1 MAMMDSEGT
10 PVSVGADGREYVL
23 MLVED
28 SPADVRLAQE
38 VFRDAGFRHRLHVA
52 RDGEQALRML
62 RREGEHAR
70 LPLPDLVLLD
80 LNLPRRDGR
89 EVLREV
95 KGDPRLRQ
103 IPVLILSTSK
113 AERDVVECYQS
124 HANAYLVKP
133 VDLEEF
139 ERLAS
144 MIRDCWLGMIQL
156 PPRME

>member
-1 MAMMDSEGT
+1 MAQQEMDVV
-10 PVSVGADGREYVL
+10 PPPGAASREYVL

-38 VFRDAGFRHRLHVA
+38 VFRDAGFRHRLLVA

-62 RREGEHAR
+62 RREGEY
-70 LPLPDLVLLD
+70 LPLPQPDLILLD

-89 EVLREV
+89 EVLREI
-95 KGDPRLRQ
+95 KQDSRLLS

-113 AERDVVECYQS
+113 AERDVRDCYAA

-133 VDLEEF
+133 VDLDEF
-139 ERLAS
+139 EALAS
-144 MIRDCWLGMIQL
+144 MIRDVWLGMIQL
-156 PPRME
+156 PPRQG

>member
-1 MAMMDSEGT
+1 MAISEFEGAS
-10 PVSVGADGREYVL
+10 PSAAADGREYLL

-38 VFRDAGFRHRLHVA
+38 VFRDAGFRHQLQIA

-62 RREGEHAR
+62 RRQGEYSR
-70 LPLPDLVLLD
+70 LQLPDLVLLD

-89 EVLREV
+89 EVLREI
-95 KGDPRLRQ
+95 KQDPKLRH

-113 AERDVVECYQS
+113 AERDVTECYQA

>member
-1 MAMMDSEGT
+1 MALQEMDVASPTAGA
-10 PVSVGADGREYVL
+10 VSREYVL

-38 VFRDAGFRHRLHVA
+38 VFRDAGFRHRLLVA

-62 RREGEHAR
+62 RREGEHLQ
-70 LPLPDLVLLD
+70 LPQPDLILLD

-89 EVLREV
+89 EVLREI
-95 KGDPRLRQ
+95 KQDSRLLS

-113 AERDVVECYQS
+113 AERDVRDCYAA

-133 VDLEEF
+133 VDLDEF
-139 ERLAS
+139 EALAS
-144 MIRDCWLGMIQL
+144 MIRDVWLGMIQL
-156 PPRME
+156 PPRQP

>member
-1 MAMMDSEGT
+1 MLDIDTPQAAPANSAGT
-10 PVSVGADGREYVL
+10 REYVL

-38 VFRDAGFRHRLHVA
+38 VFRDAGFRHRLQVA

-62 RREGEHAR
+62 RREGEFSQ

-89 EVLREV
+89 EVLREI
-95 KGDPRLRQ
+95 KQDPRLLH

-113 AERDVVECYQS
+113 AERDVSECYQA
-124 HANAYLVKP
+124 HANGYLVKP

-156 PPRME
+156 PPRHG

>member
-1 MAMMDSEGT
+1 MALQEMDVVPPT
-10 PVSVGADGREYVL
+10 GAASREYVL

-38 VFRDAGFRHRLHVA
+38 VFRDAGFRHRLLVA

-62 RREGEHAR
+62 RREGEY
-70 LPLPDLVLLD
+70 LPLPQPDLILLD

-89 EVLREV
+89 EVLRDI
-95 KGDPRLRQ
+95 KQDSRLLS

-113 AERDVVECYQS
+113 AERDVRDCYAA

-133 VDLEEF
+133 VDLDEF
-139 ERLAS
+139 EALAS
-144 MIRDCWLGMIQL
+144 MIRDVWLGMIQL
-156 PPRME
+156 PPRQG

>member
-10 PVSVGADGREYVL
+10 PVSATADGREYVL

-62 RREGEHAR
+62 RREGEHAH

-95 KGDPRLRQ
+95 KGDPKLRQ